1 MKSAGINIHEVDYLK
16 GVDPKIHSKITTEWT
31 KQDKSLG
38 RTPTAQDVID
48 FAKVIDAKYNKYWF
62 NK

>member
-31 KQDKSLG
+31 K
-38 RTPTAQDVID
+38 
-48 FAKVIDAKYNKYWF
+48 
-62 NK
+62 